1 MTELAIKKDEN
12 GYERLVFAEVL
23 IPDTP
28 NVYGD
33 FHTKESIRQFAYGFM
48 IQSFELDI
56 EHDNEEWY
64 GKLHV
69 VESFIARSGDP
80 DFIEGSWVVGMYIP
94 DDDLWARVLSNDLNG
109 FSWDAFISYSEAT
122 INLPGRRIRVG
133 FTEPGGTDGH
143 THSFFVVVD
152 DDGRPALG
160 GTSFVS
166 GHTHSVSSHTKTDEN
181 LGHSH
186 LYNYVTPG
194 DL

>member
-1 MTELAIKKDEN
+1 MTDLAIKKDEE

-48 IQSFELDI
+48 IQNFELDV
-56 EHDNEEWY
+56 EHDNADWL

-69 VESFIARSGDP
+69 VESFIARPGDP

-94 DDDLWARVLSNDLNG
+94 DDGLWAKVLNNELNG
-109 FSWDAFISYSEAT
+109 FSWEAFVSSKEAT
-122 INLPGRRIRVG
+122 INLPGKRIRVG
-133 FTEPGGTDGH
+133 FTNPATEDGH
-143 THSFFVVVD
+143 VHSFFVIID

-160 GTSFVS
+160 GTSVNA
-166 GHTHSVSSHTKTDEN
+166 GHAHSITHHTTTDEN
-181 LGHSH
+181 FGHAH
-186 LYNYVTPG
+186 LYNYLVSG